1 MLHKVD
7 MALLECCP
15 LNAWWRHKKCRI
27 TLLLTLTSIR
37 KVCKNKSMANG
48 SAEAIELRGFRKGSD
63 IYVAVALIGILS
75 LMIIPLPAFFL
86 DIFLAAN
93 ITIALAILMI
103 CLYTEQPLDF
113 SVFPS
118 VLLVTTLFRLSLNIA
133 STRLILL
140 HGSEGAESAG
150 AVIKAFGQFV
160 VGGNYVV
167 GAVIFLILVIINF
180 VVITKGAGRVAE
192 VAARFTLDA
201 MPGKQMAIDADLSA
215 GLITDKEAKNRRL
228 KVAREADFYG
238 SMDGASK
245 FVRGDAV
252 AGIMIVLINIFG
264 GLIIGVWQ
272 QGMPLMN
279 ALTNYTLLTIGEGLV
294 AQIPALIIST
304 AAGVLVTRSADENS
318 FGQELTGQ
326 FLNYPKAFYVSSGV
340 LFLFAMI
347 PGLPHFAFLLL
358 SGISFMV
365 GKMAREKAQVV
376 EDAAALPEA
385 TAGEESIDQAS
396 NIRPLDVLELEVGYG
411 LVPMVDAAQN
421 GELLERIR
429 SIRRQTAQKMGFVVP
444 PIHIHDNLQLKPY
457 EYNLLIRGARVGGSE
472 LTGQYLAMDSG
483 GVTASLPGATT
494 KEPVFGLPAIWIR
507 GEERDLAQV
516 NGYTVVDSTTVVA
529 THISEIIKRYSHE
542 LVGRQ
547 EMQQLLDNVA
557 VSAPKVVDELI
568 PGLLNLGT
576 VLRVVKSLLKEGVSI
591 RDMRTILECLA
602 DYASL
607 TKDPDVL
614 TEFVRQGLGRFI
626 VDQYKMDEDT
636 LFLITLDREVEDL
649 IAEAIQPSDQ
659 GSYLAIEPAAAQQII
674 GAIRNMSE
682 RFGMSGAQP
691 VLLAS
696 PSIRRH
702 VRKLIE
708 RFVPHMAVLSH
719 NEIPQNVKI
728 QSLGVVTFNAG

>member
-1 MLHKVD
+1 
-7 MALLECCP
+7 MA
-15 LNAWWRHKKCRI
+15 
-27 TLLLTLTSIR
+27 TSS
-37 KVCKNKSMANG
+37 V
-48 SAEAIELRGFRKGSD
+48 EAIELGGVRKYSD
-63 IYVAVALIGILS
+63 IYVALGLIGILA
-75 LMIIPLPAFFL
+75 LMIIPLPAFIL
-86 DIFLAAN
+86 DVFLAAN
-93 ITIALAILMI
+93 ITIALSILLI
-103 CLYTEQPLDF
+103 CLYTVQPLDF

-118 VLLVTTLFRLSLNIA
+118 VLLVTTLFRLALNIA

-160 VGGNYVV
+160 VGGNYIV
-167 GAVIFLILVIINF
+167 GAVLFLILVIINF

-215 GLITDKEAKNRRL
+215 GLLTDIEAKARRL
-228 KVAREADFYG
+228 KIARESDFYG

-252 AGIMIVLINIFG
+252 AGILIVLINIFG

-272 QGMPLMN
+272 QGMPIMN

-294 AQIPALIIST
+294 AQIPALVIST
-304 AAGVLVTRSADENS
+304 AAGILVTRSADENS

-326 FLNYPKAFYVSSGV
+326 LLNYPKAFSVSSGV
-340 LFLFAMI
+340 MFLFALI

-358 SGISFMV
+358 SGVTFLLS
-365 GKMAREKAQVV
+365 KMAREKKDVV
-376 EDAAALPEA
+376 EEA
-385 TAGEESIDQAS
+385 VEAEAGTGDESIDQAS
-396 NIRPLDVLELEVGYG
+396 DIRPLDVLELEVGYG

-483 GVTASLPGATT
+483 GVTFRLPGTAT
-494 KEPVFGLPAIWIR
+494 KEPVFGLPAVWIR
-507 GEERDLAQV
+507 SEDRDQAQV

-542 LVGRQ
+542 LIGRQ
-547 EMQQLLDNVA
+547 EMQQLLDNLA
-557 VSAPKVVDELI
+557 VTAPKVVDELI
-568 PGLLNLGT
+568 PNLLNLGT
-576 VLRVVKSLLKEGVSI
+576 VLRVVKNLLKEGVSI
-591 RDMRTILECLA
+591 RDMRTILESLA

-626 VDQYKMDEDT
+626 VDQYKLEEDT
-636 LFLITLDREVEDL
+636 LFLITLDREIEDL
-649 IAEAIQPSDQ
+649 IADAIQSSDQ
-659 GSYLAIEPAAAQQII
+659 GSFLAVEPATAQQII
-674 GAIRNMSE
+674 AAIRTMSE
-682 RFGMSGAQP
+682 RFGNSGAQP
-691 VLLAS
+691 LLLAS

-728 QSLGVVTFNAG
+728 QSLGVVTLHAG

>member
-1 MLHKVD
+1 
-7 MALLECCP
+7 
-15 LNAWWRHKKCRI
+15 
-27 TLLLTLTSIR
+27 
-37 KVCKNKSMANG
+37 MANG
-48 SAEAIELRGFRKGSD
+48 TVEAIGLGGIRKNSD
-63 IYVAVALIGILS
+63 IYVAVALIGVLA
-75 LMIIPLPAFFL
+75 LMIVPLPAFLL

-93 ITIALAILMI
+93 LTISLAILLV
-103 CLYTEQPLDF
+103 CLYTVHPLDF

-118 VLLVTTLFRLSLNIA
+118 VLLVTTLFRLALNIA
-133 STRLILL
+133 STRLILM
-140 HGSEGAESAG
+140 HGSEGVEAAG
-150 AVIKAFGQFV
+150 AVIKAFGSFV

-167 GAVIFLILVIINF
+167 GAVLFLILVIINF

-192 VAARFTLDA
+192 VQARFTLDA

-215 GLITDKEAKNRRL
+215 GMITEKEARARRI
-228 KVAREADFYG
+228 KISREADFYG

-252 AGIMIVLINIFG
+252 AGILIVMVNIFG
-264 GLIIGVWQ
+264 GLIIGIFQ
-272 QGMPLMN
+272 QGMPIQA

-294 AQIPALIIST
+294 AQLPALIISV
-304 AAGVLVTRSADENS
+304 AAGIIVTRSADDDN
-318 FGQELTGQ
+318 FGNAITGQ
-326 FLNYPKAFYVSSGV
+326 FMNYPKAFYVSSGV
-340 LFLFAMI
+340 LFVFGMI
-347 PGLPHFAFLLL
+347 PGLPHFAFFLLAGVAFL
-358 SGISFMV
+358 LGSI
-365 GKMAREKAQVV
+365 AREKTQIV
-376 EDAAALPEA
+376 EEAALPEVG
-385 TAGEESIDQAS
+385 AGEESQDGAS
-396 NIRPLDVLELEVGYG
+396 SIRPLDVLELEVGYG
-411 LVPMVDAAQN
+411 LVPMVDASQD

-429 SIRRQTAQKMGFVVP
+429 SIRRQFAQKMGFIVP

-472 LTGQYLAMDSG
+472 LAGQYLAMDSG
-483 GVTASLPGATT
+483 SVTFQLPGAAT
-494 KEPVFGLPAIWIR
+494 KEPVFGLPAVWI
-507 GEERDLAQV
+507 GSNDRDQAQI

-529 THISEIIKRYSHE
+529 THISEVIKRYSHE

-557 VSAPKVVDELI
+557 VNAPKVVEELI

-576 VLRVVKSLLKEGVSI
+576 VLRVVKNLLKEGVSI
-591 RDMRTILECLA
+591 RDMRTILETMA

-607 TKDPDVL
+607 SKDPDVL

-626 VDQYKMDEDT
+626 VDQYKLEDDT
-636 LFLITLDREVEDL
+636 LCLVTLDREIEDA

-659 GSYLAIEPAAAQQII
+659 GSYLAIEPNTAQQII
-674 GAIRNMSE
+674 TMIRSMAD
-682 RFGMSGAQP
+682 RFNASGAQP

-728 QSLGVVTFNAG
+728 QSLGVVSINAG